1 MKQPDSATRAPGR
14 TAGDSSAAPHFPY
27 EMPTM
32 PLAPAHCQLRRQCP
46 E

>member
-1 MKQPDSATRAPGR
+1 MKQPDSATWASGR
-14 TAGDSSAAPHFPY
+14 TAADSSAAPHFSY

-32 PLAPAHCQLRRQCP
+32 PLALAHCQLRRQCP